1 MVRHINHT
9 VWGDAGFDQQQ
20 TEEREVLKQTLFFI
34 IFLIFLTDVCD
45 TISQLL
51 LKSAINS
58 FDLHINTAR
67 KVIKLMLRLVT
78 TPRVLAGFVFSALS
92 LLIWLFVLTK
102 SDLNFAFSMDSMR
115 YILIAI
121 ASVFVLKEK
130 ISVIRWLGI
139 FAVVCGIL
147 IVAIG

>member
-45 TISQLL
+45 TVSQLL

>member
-1 MVRHINHT
+1 M
-9 VWGDAGFDQQQ
+9 
-20 TEEREVLKQTLFFI
+20 KQTMFFI
-34 IFLIFLTDVCD
+34 IFLIFLTDICD

-58 FDLHINTAR
+58 LDLHINTVR
-67 KVIKLMLRLVT
+67 KVIRLMIRLVLN
-78 TPRVLAGFVFSALS
+78 PRVLVGLVFSALS
-92 LLIWLFVLTK
+92 LFIWLFVLTK

-115 YILIAI
+115 YILIAL

-130 ISVIRWLGI
+130 ISIVRWLGI
-139 FAVVCGIL
+139 FAVVCGIV

>member
-1 MVRHINHT
+1 M
-9 VWGDAGFDQQQ
+9 
-20 TEEREVLKQTLFFI
+20 KQTLFFI

-45 TISQLL
+45 TVSQLL

-58 FDLHINTAR
+58 LDLHINTVR
-67 KVIKLMLRLVT
+67 KVIRLMIRLIMA
-78 TPRVLAGFVFSALS
+78 PRVLAGFVFSTFS

-102 SDLNFAFSMDSMR
+102 SDLSFAFSMDSMR
-115 YILIAI
+115 YILIAL

-130 ISVIRWLGI
+130 ISIVRWLGI
-139 FAVVCGIL
+139 FAVVCGIV

>member
-1 MVRHINHT
+1 M
-9 VWGDAGFDQQQ
+9 
-20 TEEREVLKQTLFFI
+20 KQTMFFI
-34 IFLIFLTDVCD
+34 IFLIFLTDICD

-58 FDLHINTAR
+58 LDLHINTVR
-67 KVIKLMLRLVT
+67 KVIRLMIRLVLN
-78 TPRVLAGFVFSALS
+78 PRVLVGLVFSALS
-92 LLIWLFVLTK
+92 LFIWLFVLTK

-115 YILIAI
+115 YILIAL

-130 ISVIRWLGI
+130 ISIVRWLGI
-139 FAVVCGIL
+139 FAVVCGIA

>member
-1 MVRHINHT
+1 M
-9 VWGDAGFDQQQ
+9 
-20 TEEREVLKQTLFFI
+20 KQTMFFI
-34 IFLIFLTDVCD
+34 IFLIFITDICD

-58 FDLHINTAR
+58 LDLHINTVR
-67 KVIKLMLRLVT
+67 KVIRLMIRLVLN
-78 TPRVLAGFVFSALS
+78 PRVLVGLVFSALS
-92 LLIWLFVLTK
+92 LFIWLFVLTK

-115 YILIAI
+115 YILIAL

-130 ISVIRWLGI
+130 ISIVRWLGI
-139 FAVVCGIL
+139 FAVVCGIA

>member
-1 MVRHINHT
+1 M
-9 VWGDAGFDQQQ
+9 
-20 TEEREVLKQTLFFI
+20 KQTMFFI
-34 IFLIFLTDVCD
+34 IFLIFLTDICD

-58 FDLHINTAR
+58 LDLHINTVR
-67 KVIKLMLRLVT
+67 KVIRLMIRLVLN
-78 TPRVLAGFVFSALS
+78 PRVLVGLVFSALS
-92 LLIWLFVLTK
+92 LFIWLFVLTK

-115 YILIAI
+115 YILIAL

-130 ISVIRWLGI
+130 INIVRWLGI
-139 FAVVCGIL
+139 FAVVCGIV